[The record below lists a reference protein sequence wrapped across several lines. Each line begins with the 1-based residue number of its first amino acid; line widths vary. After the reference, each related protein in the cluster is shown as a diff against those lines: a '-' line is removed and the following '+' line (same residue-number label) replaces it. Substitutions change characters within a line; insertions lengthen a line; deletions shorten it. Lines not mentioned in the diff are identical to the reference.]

1 MATIGIGGTWNR
13 LTYLESITVG
23 PVEQDQKAGT
33 EKVHVCSD
41 GIGIVS
47 ELYDSRHGMKEE
59 M

>member
-1 MATIGIGGTWNR
+1 MATIGTGGTWNR
-13 LTYLESITVG
+13 LTYLESITVD

-33 EKVHVCSD
+33 GKVHVCSD

-47 ELYDSRHGMKEE
+47 ELYDSRHRMKEE